1 MILFRSLYCL
11 VLLAPV
17 CLAAGDADA
26 VNERIPVTAL
36 EMEAH
41 WQVDCAGS
49 WGQLTQRIATFQ
61 SQGDCDMPAA
71 LLRQLQLCAFIYQP
85 PGRAVVAAC
94 PDYRGAYGAAGQG
107 KCATIAVLLE
117 SAPPCLH

>member
-1 MILFRSLYCL
+1 MILLRSLCCL
-11 VLLAPV
+11 VLWAPV

-41 WQVDCAGS
+41 WQLDCVGS
-49 WGQLTQRIATFQ
+49 WVQLTQRIAAYQ
-61 SQGDCDMPAA
+61 SRGDCDMPVA
-71 LLRQLQLCAFIYQP
+71 LVRQLQLCAFIYQP

-94 PDYRGAYGAAGQG
+94 PDYQGAYRAAAQG
-107 KCATIAVLLE
+107 KCASIAVLLE
-117 SAPPCLH
+117 STPPCLY